1 MIVDILIIDYGLGN
15 LNSILNMLIKIGVNA
30 KISSSPEDIF
40 SADKLILPGVG
51 AYDAGINNI
60 RKNNLFDVL
69 NKAVLVHKKP
79 VLGICL
85 GMQLLGKYSDE
96 GKEQG
101 FGWIDFYCK
110 KFEFKNDKIL
120 KIPHV
125 GWNYVEIVHNNN
137 LIFDSEEKSRF
148 YFVHSYHAVCKNYDN
163 VIMQTEYGYKFASA
177 IHKDNI
183 YGVQFHPEKSHR
195 FGMQLLKNFVENC

>member
-15 LNSILNMLIKIGVNA
+15 LKSILNMLIKIGVNA
-30 KISSSPEDIF
+30 KTSSSPDDIF

-69 NKAVLVHKKP
+69 NEAVLVHKKP

-85 GMQLLGKYSDE
+85 GMQLLGKYSEE

-101 FGWIDFYCK
+101 FGWID
-110 KFEFKNDKIL
+110 L
-120 KIPHV
+120 KYRMLV
-125 GWNYVEIVHNNN
+125 G
-137 LIFDSEEKSRF
+137 
-148 YFVHSYHAVCKNYDN
+148 
-163 VIMQTEYGYKFASA
+163 IM
-177 IHKDNI
+177 
-183 YGVQFHPEKSHR
+183 
-195 FGMQLLKNFVENC
+195 